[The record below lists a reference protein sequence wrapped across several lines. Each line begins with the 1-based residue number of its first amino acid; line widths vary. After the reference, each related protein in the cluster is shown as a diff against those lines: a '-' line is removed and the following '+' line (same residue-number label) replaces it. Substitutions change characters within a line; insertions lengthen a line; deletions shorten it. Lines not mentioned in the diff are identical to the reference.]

1 MIVISKAILHIM
13 DFNSGAT
20 IYSGAELDMGAP
32 GTYDFLAGH
41 IDKLFKD
48 ASAKTGQFLPESISV
63 KRHQIIWMSISLSL
77 ISAPASARIWIPAL
91 QMLVRQI

>member
-20 IYSGAELDMGAP
+20 IYSGAELDMVLMIFWRG
-32 GTYDFLAGH
+32 
-41 IDKLFKD
+41 I
-48 ASAKTGQFLPESISV
+48 SINYSRTRRLKRVSSCLRAFSV